1 MVKTT
6 YFYIRLNKEAVV
18 EKWLNDVGR
27 WKRKIR
33 IILTRSVCIEF
44 PRYQLFVLDNVSFW
58 CRGRSFPGGVV
69 VVSPAFGKKKGGW
82 IALLAPAVSQMPLS
96 QNNQHAREA
105 YFGVRCSELLQYQS
119 CWDKFMFS
127 EHGLYNRTDFRLNS
141 SEALAVA
148 DLVKGCPGH
157 SPVSVRKELPH
168 PPFGPTPGTLVLEVP
183 GRVFY
188 SCCPIVHRFLVP

>member
-1 MVKTT
+1 M
-6 YFYIRLNKEAVV
+6 
-18 EKWLNDVGR
+18 
-27 WKRKIR
+27 
-33 IILTRSVCIEF
+33 
-44 PRYQLFVLDNVSFW
+44 
-58 CRGRSFPGGVV
+58 
-69 VVSPAFGKKKGGW
+69 SPAFGKKKGGW

-119 CWDKFMFS
+119 CWYKFMFS

-157 SPVSVRKELPH
+157 SPVSVRKELP
-168 PPFGPTPGTLVLEVP
+168 PPPLWSNSRNVGVRSAWKGFLLLLPNCAQI
-183 GRVFY
+183 
-188 SCCPIVHRFLVP
+188 SCTIISEQLQRQELAIFQSSSELCFILGSSGLSLLFVGLLRLK